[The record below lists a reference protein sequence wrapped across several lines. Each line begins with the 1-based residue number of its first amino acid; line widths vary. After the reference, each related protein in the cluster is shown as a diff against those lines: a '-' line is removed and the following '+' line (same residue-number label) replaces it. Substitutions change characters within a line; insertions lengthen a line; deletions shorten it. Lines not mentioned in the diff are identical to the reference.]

1 MEQTFYQVQKY
12 IQMYYHYRLTLPCRS
27 MYNDFKIILESI
39 LSKYIVYFLLLKIID
54 IIKKTTKD
62 EIKTKEVSS
71 IINTTGAV
79 NNGMPLYYCLLII
92 FVS

>member
-1 MEQTFYQVQKY
+1 
-12 IQMYYHYRLTLPCRS
+12 
-27 MYNDFKIILESI
+27 
-39 LSKYIVYFLLLKIID
+39 LLKIID